1 MKNIVTAIALA
12 IALPAAAQAA
22 PATKADKPMSMTCMS
37 HMHGHDMSKMEM
49 KGMDMKGHAV
59 PGMNMQGH
67 DMSKMQ
73 SCKDT
78 AQKGASKMQDEH
90 SNHAR

>member
-22 PATKADKPMSMTCMS
+22 PAAKADKPMSMDCKSDMQ
-37 HMHGHDMSKMEM
+37 GHDMSN
-49 KGMDMKGHAV
+49 MDMKGHDMA
-59 PGMNMQGH
+59 GMNMQGH